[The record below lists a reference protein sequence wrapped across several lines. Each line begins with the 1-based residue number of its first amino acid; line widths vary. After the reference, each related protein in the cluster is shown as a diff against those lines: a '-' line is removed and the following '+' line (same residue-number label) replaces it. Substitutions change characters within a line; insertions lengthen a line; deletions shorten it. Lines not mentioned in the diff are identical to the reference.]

1 MRIAS
6 VAAALIALLVAAPA
20 AAQEL
25 TPNPEAP
32 PIDERTPAELE
43 QARLERYKFEPISI
57 YAGRSVRRVTFQ
69 DMFVS
74 PFAPGIVFE
83 KMADGTVKMDVV
95 SAGGGRV
102 DSAVLKP
109 EAWAYI
115 TGKDAFDLRVPR
127 VRTTVD
133 KDICHGSSLVVE
145 AVEAGRTTRYDAA
158 MCNGSEDTPAFLYA
172 RRLAQVAIDAIPR
185 CSLFREFA
193 REPSWTLTECL
204 KRTTPGT
211 GGRDGETVYASATN
225 PPGETTDFAISTST
239 ASFGAP
245 EPIALRER
253 YQTAP

>member
-1 MRIAS
+1 MRIAPI
-6 VAAALIALLVAAPA
+6 AAALMTLLIGAPA
-20 AAQEL
+20 QAQEL

-43 QARLERYKFEPISI
+43 QERLARYKFEPMSA
-57 YAGRSVRRVTFQ
+57 YAGRNVRRVTFQ
-69 DMFVS
+69 DLFVS

-83 KMADGTVKMDVV
+83 RQADGTVKMEVV
-95 SAGGGRV
+95 SAYGKRV

-115 TGKDAFDLRVPR
+115 TGKDAFSLKTPR

-133 KDICHGSSLVVE
+133 KEICHGSSLVVE
-145 AVEAGRTTRYDAA
+145 AVEARKTARYDAA
-158 MCNGSEDTPAFLYA
+158 MCNGAEDTPAFLYA
-172 RRLAQVAIDAIPR
+172 RRLAQVAIDSIPR

-225 PPGETTDFAISTST
+225 PPGETTNFAISTST

-245 EPIALRER
+245 EPVAMRER